1 MIRYSNDLVFESEIP
16 DYIANQSQPKITF
29 FQNPGSSTK
38 SDLGIESA
46 ISDSGTKSFSFTNL
60 LPKVYQDVGG
70 EQLIRNLND
79 LMLESIILDYIAKS
93 ESAESDLFSKPRQ
106 QHKK

>member
-1 MIRYSNDLVFESEIP
+1 MTLCLSQKSLTILQIRVSRKLRIFKTQ
-16 DYIANQSQPKITF
+16 AAAQ
-29 FQNPGSSTK
+29 

-70 EQLIRNLND
+70 GHLITNLND
-79 LMLESIILDYIAKS
+79 LMLESEIPDYIAKS
-93 ESAESDLFSKPRQ
+93 ESAENDLFSKPRQ

>member
-1 MIRYSNDLVFESEIP
+1 MDLIRNLNGFAFESEIP

-70 EQLIRNLND
+70 GTID
-79 LMLESIILDYIAKS
+79 
-93 ESAESDLFSKPRQ
+93 
-106 QHKK
+106 